1 MGIILSLLIGV
12 LAGYLANLIM
22 KGSGKGFWLNLLWG
36 ILGGFIGNYLFGK
49 LGIGGGGIIWS
60 IISATAGA
68 VLLIWIISLF
78 KKK

>member
-1 MGIILSLLIGV
+1 MGIIASILIGV
-12 LAGYLANLIM
+12 LAGYLGNLIM
-22 KGSGKGFWLNLLWG
+22 KGSGRGFWINL
-36 ILGGFIGNYLFGK
+36 ILGIFGGVVGSWLFGK

-68 VLLIWIISLF
+68 VILIWIVSLF